1 MVELIFQTLLIV
13 MIAIGGVILAFQNI
27 LLITK
32 GYVAT
37 TQNLKKSL
45 QKDFYGINK
54 KNINSLKW
62 TIERQGRKMQDWI
75 ESLLYLINNKK
86 KDIVIKALR
95 S

>member
-32 GYVAT
+32 GYVST